1 MKKSSLLL
9 TIISRIITLFIA
21 SFAQSGIIT
30 GTVNDGEYN
39 DILPFANV
47 IIKDSQRGALSDF
60 EGKYSLELKPGI
72 YTVQFSFVGY
82 QTLEINEVIV
92 KNGETIIVDVTLKAS
107 TAKLDEV
114 IITTS
119 LKRNTE
125 ASILYLQRNSVKL
138 MDGLSLESI
147 KNSGASDIA
156 SAVKNIPGVSVQR
169 GKYVYVRGLGD
180 RYTKTSLNGVDVPG
194 LDPDR
199 NTLQLDLFPSSILEN
214 VIVSKSSTADQG
226 ADFTGGAIN
235 IVTKDI
241 PNKEGYSASLGL
253 GYNSDFHFNK
263 NYLTYKGSKTDF
275 LGFDNGLRDN
285 PIPSQQYIPLP
296 QENGEVVEIL
306 TKRFTKNLAARRE
319 TSFMDYN
326 FSFTA
331 GNQFDV
337 GNNKLGYVAA
347 ISYRNETQYFSQYI
361 DGQVFRKNVNPTI
374 YELNTDRT
382 QQGEG
387 GTNNVLISGIAG
399 LSFKTEK
406 SKYKF
411 NILHI
416 QNGESKASIF
426 NQQNRI
432 QNSNQIKKDN
442 LIYTQRSITNLLLNG
457 KHSIDQESNWTLDW
471 KLSPSLALVYDK
483 DFRVTP
489 FKVSIDELT
498 GIETYTI
505 EPSESG
511 LPTRIYR
518 DLNEGNIVSNID
530 IINKHTFLGKEAKLK
545 FGVGYAYKTRSFEV
559 ERFSFPLLNIASD
572 FANGDPDQI
581 LADQNIYDASINSGV
596 FVRRDS
602 GISDTYDSQMSIA
615 SAYAS
620 EEFKITDWFQAV
632 VGLRFEKFQLVYTGE
647 RQDGTKLNK
656 ATILDKSD
664 FFPSTNLI
672 FDLNEEGSQ
681 KIRTSYARTT
691 ARPSFKEASLAE
703 IFDPINNTFFIG
715 NINIQPTYINN
726 FDLRYEKYGEN
737 GDFYA
742 ISGFYKS
749 FKDPIEL
756 SFIRSATGQFTP
768 LNLGDAIVYGTEIE
782 IRKNLGF
789 IPGLEK
795 FRINTNLSLI
805 NSQQEFS
812 DDEKANRE
820 DNLRSGEVLDDTR
833 PLQGQ
838 SPYLV
843 NFGIDYTNDNG
854 WNAGLFYNVQGKT
867 LQIVGSGDI
876 PDVYTL
882 PFNNLL
888 FNASKTFGKNKN
900 ATISLKFE
908 NLLNSNIES
917 VYESYKAEDQIYS
930 KWNPGQKIS
939 ISYNVK
945 F

>member
-1 MKKSSLLL
+1 MKKSIILKIIVGLL
-9 TIISRIITLFIA
+9 SFIT
-21 SFAQSGIIT
+21 FAQSGIIT

-114 IITTS
+114 IIRTS

-125 ASILYLQRNSVKL
+125 ASILHLQRNSVKL
-138 MDGLSLESI
+138 VDGLSLESI

-285 PIPSQQYIPLP
+285 PIPNQQYIPLP

-545 FGVGYAYKTRSFEV
+545 LGVGYAYKTRNFVV
-559 ERFSFPLLNIASD
+559 ERFSFPLLNIVSD

-726 FDLRYEKYGEN
+726 FDFRYEKYGEN

-805 NSQQEFS
+805 NSEQEFS

>member
-1 MKKSSLLL
+1 MKKSITL
-9 TIISRIITLFIA
+9 TIIVGLLSFIT
-21 SFAQSGIIT
+21 FAQSGIIT

-125 ASILYLQRNSVKL
+125 ASILHLQRNSVKL

-337 GNNKLGYVAA
+337 GNNKLAYVAA

-387 GTNNVLISGIAG
+387 GTNNILISGIAG

-457 KHSIDQESNWTLDW
+457 KHSLDQESNWTLDW

-498 GIETYTI
+498 GIKTYTI

-545 FGVGYAYKTRSFEV
+545 LGVGYAYKTRKFVV
-559 ERFSFPLLNIASD
+559 ERFSFPLLNIVSD

-715 NINIQPTYINN
+715 NINVQPTYINN

-805 NSQQEFS
+805 NSEQEFS

-917 VYESYKAEDQIYS
+917 VYESYKAKDQIYS

>member
-1 MKKSSLLL
+1 MKKSITL
-9 TIISRIITLFIA
+9 TIIVGLLSFIA
-21 SFAQSGIIT
+21 FAQSGIIT

-194 LDPDR
+194 LNPDR

-285 PIPSQQYIPLP
+285 PIPNQQYIPLP

-545 FGVGYAYKTRSFEV
+545 LGVGYAYKTRNFVV
-559 ERFSFPLLNIASD
+559 ERFSFPLLNIVSD

-715 NINIQPTYINN
+715 NINVQPTYINN

-805 NSQQEFS
+805 NSEQEFS

>member
-1 MKKSSLLL
+1 MKKSITL
-9 TIISRIITLFIA
+9 TIIVGLLSFIT
-21 SFAQSGIIT
+21 FAQSGIIT

-285 PIPSQQYIPLP
+285 PIPNQQYIPLP

-387 GTNNVLISGIAG
+387 GTNNILISGIAG

-545 FGVGYAYKTRSFEV
+545 LGVGYAYKTRKFVV
-559 ERFSFPLLNIASD
+559 ERFSFPLLNIVSD

-602 GISDTYDSQMSIA
+602 GISDTYDSQISIA

-664 FFPSTNLI
+664 FFPSINLI

-715 NINIQPTYINN
+715 NINVQPTYINN

-805 NSQQEFS
+805 NSEQEFS

>member
-1 MKKSSLLL
+1 MKKSITL
-9 TIISRIITLFIA
+9 TIIVGLLSFIA
-21 SFAQSGIIT
+21 FAQSGIIT

-545 FGVGYAYKTRSFEV
+545 LGVGYAYKTRNFVV
-559 ERFSFPLLNIASD
+559 ERFSFPLLNIVSD

>member
-1 MKKSSLLL
+1 MKKSITL
-9 TIISRIITLFIA
+9 TIIVGLLSFIT
-21 SFAQSGIIT
+21 FAQSGIIT

-285 PIPSQQYIPLP
+285 PIPNQQYIPLP

-498 GIETYTI
+498 GIKTYTI

-545 FGVGYAYKTRSFEV
+545 LGVGYAYKTRKFVV
-559 ERFSFPLLNIASD
+559 ERFSFPLLNIVSD

-664 FFPSTNLI
+664 FFPSINLI

-681 KIRTSYARTT
+681 KIRTSYAR
-691 ARPSFKEASLAE
+691 
-703 IFDPINNTFFIG
+703 
-715 NINIQPTYINN
+715 NI
-726 FDLRYEKYGEN
+726 
-737 GDFYA
+737 
-742 ISGFYKS
+742 
-749 FKDPIEL
+749 
-756 SFIRSATGQFTP
+756 
-768 LNLGDAIVYGTEIE
+768 
-782 IRKNLGF
+782 
-789 IPGLEK
+789 
-795 FRINTNLSLI
+795 
-805 NSQQEFS
+805 
-812 DDEKANRE
+812 
-820 DNLRSGEVLDDTR
+820 
-833 PLQGQ
+833 
-838 SPYLV
+838 
-843 NFGIDYTNDNG
+843 
-854 WNAGLFYNVQGKT
+854 
-867 LQIVGSGDI
+867 
-876 PDVYTL
+876 
-882 PFNNLL
+882 
-888 FNASKTFGKNKN
+888 
-900 ATISLKFE
+900 
-908 NLLNSNIES
+908 
-917 VYESYKAEDQIYS
+917 
-930 KWNPGQKIS
+930 
-939 ISYNVK
+939 
-945 F
+945 

>member
-1 MKKSSLLL
+1 MKKSITL
-9 TIISRIITLFIA
+9 TIIVGLLSFIA
-21 SFAQSGIIT
+21 FAQSGIIT

-194 LDPDR
+194 LNPDR

-285 PIPSQQYIPLP
+285 PIPNQQYIPLP

-387 GTNNVLISGIAG
+387 GTNNLLISGIAG
-399 LSFKTEK
+399 LSFKTKK

-411 NILHI
+411 NVLHI

-457 KHSIDQESNWTLDW
+457 KHSIDQESNWILDW

-620 EEFKITDWFQAV
+620 EEFKITDWFQVV

-715 NINIQPTYINN
+715 NINVQPTYINN

-737 GDFYA
+737 GDFYT

-805 NSQQEFS
+805 NSEQEFS

>member
-1 MKKSSLLL
+1 MKKSITL
-9 TIISRIITLFIA
+9 TIIVGLLSFIT
-21 SFAQSGIIT
+21 FAQSGIIT

-125 ASILYLQRNSVKL
+125 ASILHLQRNSVKL
-138 MDGLSLESI
+138 VDGLSLESI

-337 GNNKLGYVAA
+337 GSNKLGYVAA

-545 FGVGYAYKTRSFEV
+545 LGVGYAYKTRNFVV
-559 ERFSFPLLNIASD
+559 ERFSFPLLNIVSD

-805 NSQQEFS
+805 NSEQEFS

>member
-1 MKKSSLLL
+1 MKKSIIL
-9 TIISRIITLFIA
+9 TIIVGLLSFIT
-21 SFAQSGIIT
+21 FAQSGIIT

-125 ASILYLQRNSVKL
+125 ASILHLQRNSVKL

-285 PIPSQQYIPLP
+285 PIPNQQYIPLP

-545 FGVGYAYKTRSFEV
+545 LGVGYAYKTRNFVV
-559 ERFSFPLLNIASD
+559 ERFSFPLLNIVSD

-737 GDFYA
+737 GDFYT

-805 NSQQEFS
+805 NSEQEFS
-812 DDEKANRE
+812 NDEKANRE

>member
-1 MKKSSLLL
+1 MKKSIIL
-9 TIISRIITLFIA
+9 TIIVGLLSFIT
-21 SFAQSGIIT
+21 FAQSGIIT

-125 ASILYLQRNSVKL
+125 ASILHLQRNSVKL

-285 PIPSQQYIPLP
+285 PIPNQQYIPLP

-545 FGVGYAYKTRSFEV
+545 LGVGYAYKTRNFVV
-559 ERFSFPLLNIASD
+559 ERFSFPLLNIVSD

-715 NINIQPTYINN
+715 NINVQPTYINN

-805 NSQQEFS
+805 NSEQEFS

>member
-1 MKKSSLLL
+1 MKKSIIL
-9 TIISRIITLFIA
+9 TIIVGLLSFIT
-21 SFAQSGIIT
+21 FAQSGIIT

-125 ASILYLQRNSVKL
+125 ASILHLQRNSVKL
-138 MDGLSLESI
+138 IDGLSLESI

-387 GTNNVLISGIAG
+387 GANNVLISGIAG

-545 FGVGYAYKTRSFEV
+545 LGVGYAYKTRNFVV
-559 ERFSFPLLNIASD
+559 ERFSFPLLNIVSD

-805 NSQQEFS
+805 NSEQEFS

>member
-1 MKKSSLLL
+1 MKKSIIL
-9 TIISRIITLFIA
+9 TIIVGLLSFIT
-21 SFAQSGIIT
+21 FAQSGIIT

-125 ASILYLQRNSVKL
+125 ASILHLQRNSVKL

-194 LDPDR
+194 LNPDR

-285 PIPSQQYIPLP
+285 PIPNQQYIPLP

-545 FGVGYAYKTRSFEV
+545 LGVGYAYKTRNFVV
-559 ERFSFPLLNIASD
+559 ERFSFPLLNIVSD

-805 NSQQEFS
+805 NSEQEFS

>member
-1 MKKSSLLL
+1 MKKSITL
-9 TIISRIITLFIA
+9 TIIVGLLSFIT
-21 SFAQSGIIT
+21 FAQSGIIT

-285 PIPSQQYIPLP
+285 PIPNQQYIPLP

-545 FGVGYAYKTRSFEV
+545 LGVGYAYKTRNFVV
-559 ERFSFPLLNIASD
+559 ERFSFPLLNIVSD

-805 NSQQEFS
+805 NSEQEFS

>member
-1 MKKSSLLL
+1 MKKSIILKIIVGLL
-9 TIISRIITLFIA
+9 SFIT
-21 SFAQSGIIT
+21 FAQSGIIT

-114 IITTS
+114 IIRTS

-125 ASILYLQRNSVKL
+125 ASILHLQRNSVKL

-285 PIPSQQYIPLP
+285 PIPNQQYIPLP

-545 FGVGYAYKTRSFEV
+545 LGVGYAYKTRNFVV
-559 ERFSFPLLNIASD
+559 ERFSFPLLNIVSD

-664 FFPSTNLI
+664 FFPSINLI

-805 NSQQEFS
+805 NSEQEFS

>member
-1 MKKSSLLL
+1 MKKSIIL
-9 TIISRIITLFIA
+9 TIIVGLLSFIT
-21 SFAQSGIIT
+21 FAQSGIIT

-125 ASILYLQRNSVKL
+125 ASILHLQRNSVKL

-285 PIPSQQYIPLP
+285 PIPNQQYIPLP

-545 FGVGYAYKTRSFEV
+545 LGVGYAYKTRNFVV
-559 ERFSFPLLNIASD
+559 ERFSFPLLNIVSD

-805 NSQQEFS
+805 NSEQEFS

>member
-1 MKKSSLLL
+1 MKKSIILKIIVGLL
-9 TIISRIITLFIA
+9 SFIT
-21 SFAQSGIIT
+21 FAQSGIIT

-125 ASILYLQRNSVKL
+125 ASILHLQRNSVKL

-285 PIPSQQYIPLP
+285 PIPNQQYIPLP

-387 GTNNVLISGIAG
+387 GANNVLISGIAG

-545 FGVGYAYKTRSFEV
+545 LGVGYAYKTRNFVV
-559 ERFSFPLLNIASD
+559 ERFSFPLLNIVSD

-715 NINIQPTYINN
+715 NINVQPTYINN

-805 NSQQEFS
+805 NSEQEFS
-812 DDEKANRE
+812 DDEKANRK

>member
-1 MKKSSLLL
+1 MKKSIILKIIVGLL
-9 TIISRIITLFIA
+9 SFIT
-21 SFAQSGIIT
+21 FAQSGIIT

-114 IITTS
+114 IIRTS

-125 ASILYLQRNSVKL
+125 ASILHLQRNSVKL
-138 MDGLSLESI
+138 VDGLSLESI

-285 PIPSQQYIPLP
+285 PIPNQQYIPLP

-457 KHSIDQESNWTLDW
+457 KHSIDQESNWILDW

-545 FGVGYAYKTRSFEV
+545 LGVGYAYKTRNFVV
-559 ERFSFPLLNIASD
+559 ERFSFPLLNIVSD

-602 GISDTYDSQMSIA
+602 GISDTYDSQISIA

-664 FFPSTNLI
+664 FFPSINLI

-737 GDFYA
+737 GDFYT

-795 FRINTNLSLI
+795 FSINTNLSLI
-805 NSQQEFS
+805 NSEQEFS
-812 DDEKANRE
+812 NDEKANRE

-900 ATISLKFE
+900 STISLKFE

>member
-1 MKKSSLLL
+1 MKKSITL
-9 TIISRIITLFIA
+9 TIIVGLLSFIT
-21 SFAQSGIIT
+21 FAQSGIIT

-92 KNGETIIVDVTLKAS
+92 KNGETTVVDVTLKAS

-545 FGVGYAYKTRSFEV
+545 LGVGYAYKTRNFVV
-559 ERFSFPLLNIASD
+559 ERFSFPLLNIVSD

-715 NINIQPTYINN
+715 NINVQPTYINN

-805 NSQQEFS
+805 NSEQEFS

>member
-1 MKKSSLLL
+1 MKKSITL
-9 TIISRIITLFIA
+9 TIIVGLLSFIT
-21 SFAQSGIIT
+21 FAQSGIIT

-125 ASILYLQRNSVKL
+125 ASILHLQRNSVKL

-285 PIPSQQYIPLP
+285 PIPNQQYIPLP

-337 GNNKLGYVAA
+337 GNNKLAYVAA

-545 FGVGYAYKTRSFEV
+545 LGVGYAYKTRKFVV
-559 ERFSFPLLNIASD
+559 ERFSFPLLNIVSD

-805 NSQQEFS
+805 NSEQEFS

>member
-1 MKKSSLLL
+1 MKKSIILKIIVGLL
-9 TIISRIITLFIA
+9 SFIT
-21 SFAQSGIIT
+21 FAQSGIIT

-114 IITTS
+114 IIRTS

-125 ASILYLQRNSVKL
+125 ASILHLQRNSVKL
-138 MDGLSLESI
+138 VDGLSLESI

-285 PIPSQQYIPLP
+285 PIPNQQYIPLP

-545 FGVGYAYKTRSFEV
+545 LGVGYAYKTRNFVV
-559 ERFSFPLLNIASD
+559 ERFSFPLLNIVSD

-805 NSQQEFS
+805 NSEQEFS

>member
-1 MKKSSLLL
+1 MKKSITL
-9 TIISRIITLFIA
+9 TIIVGLLSFIA
-21 SFAQSGIIT
+21 FAQSGIIT

-125 ASILYLQRNSVKL
+125 ASILHLQRNSVKL

-387 GTNNVLISGIAG
+387 GANNVLISGIAG

-545 FGVGYAYKTRSFEV
+545 LGVGYAYKTRNFVV
-559 ERFSFPLLNIASD
+559 ERFSFPLLNIVSD

-715 NINIQPTYINN
+715 NINVQPTYINN

-805 NSQQEFS
+805 NSEQEFS

>member
-1 MKKSSLLL
+1 MKKSITL
-9 TIISRIITLFIA
+9 TIIVGLLSFIT
-21 SFAQSGIIT
+21 FAQSGIIT

-125 ASILYLQRNSVKL
+125 ASILHLQRNSVKL

-387 GTNNVLISGIAG
+387 GANNVLISGIAG

-545 FGVGYAYKTRSFEV
+545 LGVGYAYKTRNFVV
-559 ERFSFPLLNIASD
+559 ERFSFPLLNIVSD

>member
-1 MKKSSLLL
+1 MKKSITL
-9 TIISRIITLFIA
+9 TIIVGLLSFIA
-21 SFAQSGIIT
+21 FAQSGIIT

-92 KNGETIIVDVTLKAS
+92 KNGETIVVDVTLKAS

-125 ASILYLQRNSVKL
+125 ASILHLQRNSVKL
-138 MDGLSLESI
+138 IDGLSLESI

-361 DGQVFRKNVNPTI
+361 DGQVFRK
-374 YELNTDRT
+374 
-382 QQGEG
+382 
-387 GTNNVLISGIAG
+387 S
-399 LSFKTEK
+399 
-406 SKYKF
+406 
-411 NILHI
+411 
-416 QNGESKASIF
+416 
-426 NQQNRI
+426 
-432 QNSNQIKKDN
+432 
-442 LIYTQRSITNLLLNG
+442 
-457 KHSIDQESNWTLDW
+457 
-471 KLSPSLALVYDK
+471 
-483 DFRVTP
+483 
-489 FKVSIDELT
+489 
-498 GIETYTI
+498 
-505 EPSESG
+505 EP
-511 LPTRIYR
+511 
-518 DLNEGNIVSNID
+518 
-530 IINKHTFLGKEAKLK
+530 
-545 FGVGYAYKTRSFEV
+545 
-559 ERFSFPLLNIASD
+559 
-572 FANGDPDQI
+572 
-581 LADQNIYDASINSGV
+581 
-596 FVRRDS
+596 
-602 GISDTYDSQMSIA
+602 
-615 SAYAS
+615 
-620 EEFKITDWFQAV
+620 
-632 VGLRFEKFQLVYTGE
+632 
-647 RQDGTKLNK
+647 
-656 ATILDKSD
+656 
-664 FFPSTNLI
+664 
-672 FDLNEEGSQ
+672 
-681 KIRTSYARTT
+681 
-691 ARPSFKEASLAE
+691 
-703 IFDPINNTFFIG
+703 
-715 NINIQPTYINN
+715 
-726 FDLRYEKYGEN
+726 
-737 GDFYA
+737 
-742 ISGFYKS
+742 
-749 FKDPIEL
+749 
-756 SFIRSATGQFTP
+756 
-768 LNLGDAIVYGTEIE
+768 
-782 IRKNLGF
+782 
-789 IPGLEK
+789 
-795 FRINTNLSLI
+795 
-805 NSQQEFS
+805 
-812 DDEKANRE
+812 
-820 DNLRSGEVLDDTR
+820 
-833 PLQGQ
+833 
-838 SPYLV
+838 
-843 NFGIDYTNDNG
+843 
-854 WNAGLFYNVQGKT
+854 
-867 LQIVGSGDI
+867 
-876 PDVYTL
+876 
-882 PFNNLL
+882 NNL
-888 FNASKTFGKNKN
+888 
-900 ATISLKFE
+900 
-908 NLLNSNIES
+908 
-917 VYESYKAEDQIYS
+917 
-930 KWNPGQKIS
+930 
-939 ISYNVK
+939 
-945 F
+945 

>member
-1 MKKSSLLL
+1 MKKSIIL
-9 TIISRIITLFIA
+9 TIIVGLLSFIT
-21 SFAQSGIIT
+21 FAQSGIIT

-125 ASILYLQRNSVKL
+125 ASILHLQRNSVKL

-194 LDPDR
+194 LNPDR

-399 LSFKTEK
+399 LSFKTKK

-411 NILHI
+411 NVLHI

-457 KHSIDQESNWTLDW
+457 KHSIDQESNWILDW

-498 GIETYTI
+498 GIKTYTI

-620 EEFKITDWFQAV
+620 EEFKITDWFQVV

-715 NINIQPTYINN
+715 NINVQPTYINN

-737 GDFYA
+737 GDFYT

-805 NSQQEFS
+805 NSEQEFS
-812 DDEKANRE
+812 NDEKANRE

-843 NFGIDYTNDNG
+843 NFGIDYTNDNE

-917 VYESYKAEDQIYS
+917 VYESYKAKDQIYS

>member
-1 MKKSSLLL
+1 MKKSIILKIIVGLL
-9 TIISRIITLFIA
+9 SFIT
-21 SFAQSGIIT
+21 FAQSGIIT

-114 IITTS
+114 IIRTS

-125 ASILYLQRNSVKL
+125 ASILHLQRNSVKL
-138 MDGLSLESI
+138 IDGLSLESI

-545 FGVGYAYKTRSFEV
+545 LGVGYAYKTRNFVV
-559 ERFSFPLLNIASD
+559 ERFSFPLLNIVSD

-805 NSQQEFS
+805 NSEQEFS
-812 DDEKANRE
+812 NDEKANRE

>member
-1 MKKSSLLL
+1 MKKSIIL
-9 TIISRIITLFIA
+9 TIIVGLLSFIN
-21 SFAQSGIIT
+21 FAQSGIIT

-125 ASILYLQRNSVKL
+125 ASILHLQRNSVKL

-285 PIPSQQYIPLP
+285 PIPNQQYIPLP

-399 LSFKTEK
+399 LSFKTKK

-411 NILHI
+411 NVLHI

-457 KHSIDQESNWTLDW
+457 KHSIDQESNWILDW

-498 GIETYTI
+498 GIKTYTI

-530 IINKHTFLGKEAKLK
+530 IINKHTFLGKEAKVK

-602 GISDTYDSQMSIA
+602 GISDTYDSQISIA

-715 NINIQPTYINN
+715 NINVQPTYINN

-737 GDFYA
+737 GDFYT

-805 NSQQEFS
+805 NSEQEFS
-812 DDEKANRE
+812 NDEKANRE

-843 NFGIDYTNDNG
+843 NFGIDYTNDNE

-917 VYESYKAEDQIYS
+917 VYESYKAKDQIYS

>member
-1 MKKSSLLL
+1 MKKSITL
-9 TIISRIITLFIA
+9 TIIVGLLSFIA
-21 SFAQSGIIT
+21 FAQSGIIT

-399 LSFKTEK
+399 LSFKTKK

-411 NILHI
+411 NVLHI

-457 KHSIDQESNWTLDW
+457 KHSIDQESNWILDW

-498 GIETYTI
+498 GIKTYTI

-620 EEFKITDWFQAV
+620 EEFKITDWFQVV

-715 NINIQPTYINN
+715 NINVQPTYINN

-737 GDFYA
+737 GDFYT

-805 NSQQEFS
+805 NSEQEFS
-812 DDEKANRE
+812 NDEKANRE

-917 VYESYKAEDQIYS
+917 VYESYKAKDQIYS

>member
-1 MKKSSLLL
+1 MKKSITL
-9 TIISRIITLFIA
+9 TIIVGLLSFIT
-21 SFAQSGIIT
+21 FAQSGIIT

-125 ASILYLQRNSVKL
+125 ASILHLQRNSVKL

-285 PIPSQQYIPLP
+285 PIPNQQYIPLP

-545 FGVGYAYKTRSFEV
+545 LGVGYAYKTRNFVV
-559 ERFSFPLLNIASD
+559 ERFSFPLLNIVSD

-805 NSQQEFS
+805 NSEQEFS

>member
-1 MKKSSLLL
+1 MKKSITL
-9 TIISRIITLFIA
+9 TIIVGLLSFIT
-21 SFAQSGIIT
+21 FAQSGIIT

-39 DILPFANV
+39 DILPFANL

-125 ASILYLQRNSVKL
+125 ASILHLQRNSVKL

-285 PIPSQQYIPLP
+285 PIPNQQYIPLP

-457 KHSIDQESNWTLDW
+457 KHSLDQESNWTLDW

-545 FGVGYAYKTRSFEV
+545 LGVGYAYKTRKFVV
-559 ERFSFPLLNIASD
+559 ERFSFPLLNIVSD

-805 NSQQEFS
+805 NSEQEFS

>member
-1 MKKSSLLL
+1 MKKSIILKIIVGLL
-9 TIISRIITLFIA
+9 SFIT
-21 SFAQSGIIT
+21 FAQSGIIT

-125 ASILYLQRNSVKL
+125 ASILHLQRNSVKL

-285 PIPSQQYIPLP
+285 PIPNQQYIPLP

-545 FGVGYAYKTRSFEV
+545 LGVGYAYKTRNFVV
-559 ERFSFPLLNIASD
+559 ERFSFPLLNIVSD

-737 GDFYA
+737 GDFYT

-805 NSQQEFS
+805 NSEQEFS
-812 DDEKANRE
+812 NDEKANRE

>member
-1 MKKSSLLL
+1 MKKSITL
-9 TIISRIITLFIA
+9 TIIVGLLSFIT
-21 SFAQSGIIT
+21 FAQSGIIT

-285 PIPSQQYIPLP
+285 PIPNQQYIPLP

-337 GNNKLGYVAA
+337 GNNKLAYVAA

-387 GTNNVLISGIAG
+387 GTNNILISGIAG

-457 KHSIDQESNWTLDW
+457 KHSLDQESNWTLDW

-498 GIETYTI
+498 GIKTYTI

-545 FGVGYAYKTRSFEV
+545 LGVGYAYKTRKFVV
-559 ERFSFPLLNIASD
+559 ERFSFPLLNIVSD

-715 NINIQPTYINN
+715 NINVQPTYINN

-805 NSQQEFS
+805 NSEQEFS

-917 VYESYKAEDQIYS
+917 VYESYKAKDQIYS

>member
-1 MKKSSLLL
+1 MKKSIIL
-9 TIISRIITLFIA
+9 TIIVGLLSFIT
-21 SFAQSGIIT
+21 FAQSGIIT

-125 ASILYLQRNSVKL
+125 ASILHLQRNSVKL

-285 PIPSQQYIPLP
+285 PIPNQQYIPLP

-715 NINIQPTYINN
+715 NINVQPTYINN

-805 NSQQEFS
+805 NSEQEFS

>member
-1 MKKSSLLL
+1 MKKSIIL
-9 TIISRIITLFIA
+9 TIIVGLLSFIT
-21 SFAQSGIIT
+21 FAQSGIIT

-285 PIPSQQYIPLP
+285 PIPNQQYIPLP

-530 IINKHTFLGKEAKLK
+530 IINKHIFLGKEAKLK
-545 FGVGYAYKTRSFEV
+545 LGVGYAYKTRKFVV
-559 ERFSFPLLNIASD
+559 ERFSFPLLNIVSD

-620 EEFKITDWFQAV
+620 EEFKITDWFQVV

-805 NSQQEFS
+805 NSEQEFS

>member
-1 MKKSSLLL
+1 MKKSIIL
-9 TIISRIITLFIA
+9 TIIVGLLSFIT
-21 SFAQSGIIT
+21 FAQSGIIT

-125 ASILYLQRNSVKL
+125 ASILHLQRNSVKL
-138 MDGLSLESI
+138 IDGLSLESI

-285 PIPSQQYIPLP
+285 PIPNQQYIPLP

-545 FGVGYAYKTRSFEV
+545 LGVGYAYKTRNFVV
-559 ERFSFPLLNIASD
+559 ERFSFPLLNIVSD

-715 NINIQPTYINN
+715 NINVQPTYINN

>member
-1 MKKSSLLL
+1 MKKSITL
-9 TIISRIITLFIA
+9 TIIVGLLSFIT
-21 SFAQSGIIT
+21 FAQSGIIT

-545 FGVGYAYKTRSFEV
+545 LGVGYAYKTRKFVV
-559 ERFSFPLLNIASD
+559 ERFSFPLLNIVSD

-805 NSQQEFS
+805 NSEQEFS

>member
-1 MKKSSLLL
+1 MKKSIIL
-9 TIISRIITLFIA
+9 TIIVGLLSFIT
-21 SFAQSGIIT
+21 FAQSGIIT

-72 YTVQFSFVGY
+72 YTVQYSFVGY

-125 ASILYLQRNSVKL
+125 ASILHLQRNSVKL

-194 LDPDR
+194 LNPDR

-285 PIPSQQYIPLP
+285 PIPNQQYIPLP

-399 LSFKTEK
+399 LSFKTKK

-411 NILHI
+411 NVLHI

-457 KHSIDQESNWTLDW
+457 KHSIDQESNWILDW

-498 GIETYTI
+498 GIKTYTI

-530 IINKHTFLGKEAKLK
+530 IINKHTFLGKEAKVK

-620 EEFKITDWFQAV
+620 EEFKITDWFQVV

-715 NINIQPTYINN
+715 NINVQPTYINN

-737 GDFYA
+737 GDFYT

-805 NSQQEFS
+805 NSEQEFS
-812 DDEKANRE
+812 NDEKANRE

-843 NFGIDYTNDNG
+843 NFGIDYTNDNE

-917 VYESYKAEDQIYS
+917 VYESYKAKDQIYS